1 MAARA
6 LAASTL
12 CQVINGGSLSRVLP
26 KSLIDTDEPA
36 LVQEMVYGA
45 LRWHYTLSGL
55 LRILLSKPLKAKDQD
70 VECLLRIG
78 LYQLMEMRIP
88 QHAAVNETVRETR
101 TLNKPWAKGLVNGV
115 LRNFQRNQEELLQ
128 QVSDGERLNM
138 PSWLMK
144 RLRRAYP
151 DDWEAI
157 CLASNQ
163 RPPMTIRVN
172 TLHQSR
178 DTYAIGLQAAEITSH
193 AHPCAQDALILDQ
206 AVDVHSLP
214 GFDQGRASVQD
225 AAAQLAAQILTIE
238 PGHRVLD
245 ACAAPGGKTA
255 HLLEKGGS
263 TPEVWAIEKEAAR
276 IPSLEQTLERL
287 DLEAHILNADAA
299 DTEAWWDG
307 KPFDRILLDAPCSA
321 TGVIRRHPDIR
332 LHRTSDDITRLQKE
346 QAKLLDALWP
356 LLAPGGMF
364 LYATCSI
371 LPEENV
377 DQVARFLGAHDDAEE
392 IQIDLPCGR
401 QQSHGLQ
408 MLPGDQEMDGFYYA
422 AIIKRRT

>member
-6 LAASTL
+6 LAASVL

-26 KSLIDTDEPA
+26 EALADSDEPA

-45 LRWHYTLSGL
+45 LRWHFTLSGL
-55 LRILLSKPLKAKDQD
+55 LRGLLSKPLKDKDQD

-115 LRNFQRNQEELLQ
+115 LRNFQRNQDTLIKKLSE
-128 QVSDGERLNM
+128 GERLNM
-138 PSWLMK
+138 PSWMMK

-151 DDWEAI
+151 DDWKAI
-157 CLASNQ
+157 CEGSNQ

-172 TLHQSR
+172 ALHQSR
-178 DTYAIGLQAAEITSH
+178 DTYAIGLKACEINSH
-193 AHPCAQDALILDQ
+193 THRCAQNALILDKP
-206 AVDVHSLP
+206 VDVHALP
-214 GFDQGRASVQD
+214 GFDEGRASVQD
-225 AAAQLAAQILTIE
+225 AAAQLSAQILGVQ
-238 PGHRVLD
+238 PGQRVLD

-255 HLLEKGGS
+255 HLIEQGHNEIS
-263 TPEVWAIEKEAAR
+263 IWAIEKESSR
-276 IPSLEQTLERL
+276 IPSLEQTLSRL
-287 DLEAHILNADAA
+287 GLEAHILNVDAA
-299 DTEAWWDG
+299 DTGDWWDG

-332 LHRTSDDITRLQKE
+332 LHRTPDDITQLQKE
-346 QAKLLDALWP
+346 QGKLLDALWP
-356 LLAPGGMF
+356 LLTPGGMF

-377 DQVARFLGAHDDAEE
+377 EQVRRFLDTHDDAEE
-392 IQIDLPCGR
+392 MKIDLPCGR
-401 QQSHGLQ
+401 QQDHGLQ
-408 MLPGDQEMDGFYYA
+408 ILPGDDDMDGFYYA
-422 AIIKRRT
+422 AIIKRRA